1 MGRLPLPRRS
11 CWAGLLALG
20 LMAPIWVGAQQASGN
35 WASVTG
41 LARGQRVEVVLTS
54 LETVRGTVQSASTEQ
69 LTISASGETRAL
81 ARGSIERVAVQH
93 SHLGHNVLL
102 GSAVGAGGGVVVGLA
117 AGKPKNI
124 LTRPMAVGIFAP
136 AGALLGA
143 LVGLGLPA
151 GADWMDVYRAPAAP
165 AAPAPAALAP
175 SSPSAWASV
184 RALPPGQELEV
195 IQSDLTTLRGKLTQV
210 GDDSLELSLAGG
222 SHSIARD
229 HIVRISA
236 HSSHRLRNAGLGGAG
251 GAAAGTNFVG
261 VDSSGSTGSDYAGIG
276 IIGGAIGAAAGA
288 AFSSDTWREVYRAQ
302 AAAPAPHP

>member
-1 MGRLPLPRRS
+1 
-11 CWAGLLALG
+11 
-20 LMAPIWVGAQQASGN
+20 MAPIWVGAQQASGN
-35 WASVTG
+35 WANVTG

-54 LETVRGTVQSASTEQ
+54 LETVRGTVQSASTDQ

-81 ARGSIERVAVQH
+81 ARGSVVRVAVQH
-93 SHLGHNVLL
+93 SHLSHNVLL

-117 AGKPKNI
+117 VGRPKDI
-124 LTRPMAVGIFAP
+124 VTRPMAVGIFAP

-151 GADWMDVYRAPAAP
+151 GADWIELYRAPAAP
-165 AAPAPAALAP
+165 AAPAAAALVP
-175 SSPSAWASV
+175 PSPSAWARV

-229 HIVRISA
+229 RIVRISA
-236 HSSHRLRNAGLGGAG
+236 HSSHRLRNAGLGGGG
-251 GAAAGTNFVG
+251 GAAAGAIFVG
-261 VDSSGSTGSDYAGIG
+261 ADSSGSRGSDYAGIAL
-276 IIGGAIGAAAGA
+276 IGGAIGAAAGA

-302 AAAPAPHP
+302 AAAPTPHP